1 MMVVSSRRV
10 TRSGL
15 PVANELGFFFALD
28 FDFDVRGLNW
38 GFDFDENLA
47 VDNIA
52 WLVEGKFSL
61 QLYPSRR
68 ENAARVSEIK
78 HYKLISFPFL

>member
-1 MMVVSSRRV
+1 MVVSYRRV
-10 TRSGL
+10 TRSGR
-15 PVANELGFFFALD
+15 PVANELGFFLALD

-38 GFDFDENLA
+38 GSDFDEDLA

-61 QLYPSRR
+61 QLYLSRR
-68 ENAARVSEIK
+68 ENAARVSEIN
-78 HYKLISFPFL
+78 HYKSISFPFL